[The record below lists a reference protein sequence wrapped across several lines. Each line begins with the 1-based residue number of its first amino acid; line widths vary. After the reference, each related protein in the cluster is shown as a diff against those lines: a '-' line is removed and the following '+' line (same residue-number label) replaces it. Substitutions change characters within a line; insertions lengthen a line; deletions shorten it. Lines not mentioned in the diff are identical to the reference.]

1 MAIRITCHH
10 GFDDLLPHQARWNEL
25 ARGVPFRRWEWLEPW
40 WRHYGLEAG
49 HPVASQQLCLL
60 AGWDQEQLVAIA
72 PWYLAR
78 TWADGRVI
86 RSLGADEVCS
96 DYISILCQTGH
107 EDAVGAALAA
117 WLTERAQDDRT
128 EHFGWDLIELESVM
142 AGDRGT
148 GRMLDH
154 LTEMGNGVYPRAG
167 LSCWRL
173 DLPPRWDDLVG
184 RLSKSHRKQVRRAAR
199 KLAGDKAVLRCATT
213 VEELEQGFQILVDLH
228 QRRWQSRGEGGCF
241 ARPRFLAFHR
251 EASARLFASGC
262 VELTWVELDGRPLVA
277 EYNLVG
283 SDVLYAYQSGID
295 PDRLEHDP
303 GRLGIAAMLQWA
315 IGRGLR
321 SYDFL
326 RGDEPYK
333 AHWRAQPRPAWEI
346 RVVPPR
352 ARARLRQGVLAAT
365 DSLKTWIKSGL
376 ELAGLR

>member
-1 MAIRITCHH
+1 MRITCHDS
-10 GFDDLLPHQARWNEL
+10 FDDLLPHQARWNEL
-25 ARGVPFRRWEWLEPW
+25 ARGVPFRRWEWLETW
-40 WRHYGLEAG
+40 WRQYGLEAG
-49 HPVASQQLCLL
+49 QPVANQQLCLL
-60 AGWDQEQLVAIA
+60 AGWDQDRLVAIA
-72 PWYLAR
+72 PWYHTR

-96 DYISILCQTGH
+96 DYISVLCQSGH
-107 EDAVGAALAA
+107 EDTVGAALAA
-117 WLTERAQDDRT
+117 WLTQRAQDDDS

-142 AGDRGT
+142 EGDRAT

-154 LTEMGNGVYPRAG
+154 LTDLGNGVYPRAG

-173 DLPPRWDDLVG
+173 DLPQQWDDLLTG
-184 RLSKSHRKQVRRAAR
+184 LSKSHRKQVRRAAR
-199 KLAGDKAVLRCATT
+199 KLTSAGTVVRRATT
-213 VEELEQGFQILVDLH
+213 IDELDQGFQILVDLH

-251 EASARLFASGC
+251 EVSSRLFGAGC
-262 VELTWVELDGRPLVA
+262 VELAWVELDDRPLVA
-277 EYNLVG
+277 EYNLLG

-295 PDRLEHDP
+295 PARLELEP
-303 GRLGIAAMLQWA
+303 GRLGITAMLQWA
-315 IGRGLR
+315 IDRRLR

-365 DSLKTWIKSGL
+365 DNLKTWIKSGL